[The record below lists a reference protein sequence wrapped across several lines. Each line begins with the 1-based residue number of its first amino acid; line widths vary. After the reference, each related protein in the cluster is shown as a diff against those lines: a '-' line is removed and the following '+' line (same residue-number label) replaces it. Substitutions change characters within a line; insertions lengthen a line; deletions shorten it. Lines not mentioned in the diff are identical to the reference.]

1 MKLLKKIALI
11 LLVLVLLIF
20 LVVRLT
26 IHESRPDVID
36 GNAEAMAQKILTAV
50 NKPAWDTLKYIK
62 WTFPGDHH
70 YVWDRTVNDAL
81 VSWDDMVVHLDM
93 DQVDGKAY
101 KVGVELKESDR
112 SKAIQKAWS
121 YWCND
126 SYWLSAPYKLYDK
139 GTTRKVARDE
149 DGKEGLLITYE
160 SGGVTPGDQYL
171 WYLDESGLPTGYKM
185 WVKII
190 PIGGV
195 YASWENYVDIENA
208 KISSDHTLSLV
219 NMKLSLTN
227 IAGGQ
232 SWQDIGLNES
242 PIKL

>member
-1 MKLLKKIALI
+1 MKLLKKVALI
-11 LLVLVLLIF
+11 LVALVLLIF

-26 IHESRPDVID
+26 IHEGRPDIID
-36 GNAEAMAQKILTAV
+36 GDAEQMAQKILAAV

-62 WTFPGDHH
+62 WTFPGEHH

-81 VSWDDMVVHLDM
+81 VSWEDMVVHLDM
-93 DQVDGKAY
+93 DQVNGKAF
-101 KVGVELKESDR
+101 KNGIELTESDNN
-112 SKAIQKAWS
+112 KAVQKAWS

-126 SYWLSAPYKLYDK
+126 SYWLSAPYKIYDK
-139 GTTRKVARDE
+139 GTTRKLAKDK

-171 WYLDESGLPTGYKM
+171 WFIDESGRPTGYKM

-195 YASWENYVDIENA
+195 YASWEGYQDIENA
-208 KISSDHTLSLV
+208 VISTQHTLSLV
-219 NMKLSLTN
+219 NMQLELTD

-232 SWQDIGLNES
+232 TWQALGYDAS